1 MTSQSSYST
10 NEEIANTLTHA
21 LGAILS
27 VVACY
32 LLLNNA
38 ISDSSTI
45 KTISY
50 AIYGTS
56 LLLLFT
62 ASTVYHAVQ
71 DSERKK
77 LFKLLDHCAIYLL
90 IAGTYTPLMMIAL
103 DNQLGMIMLSVIWAL
118 AILGIFF
125 KLKFGHRFKKT
136 SLVTYLGMGLISITI
151 IDQLHEK
158 LSSQGLTLLALG
170 GAIYCLGVIFYVNK
184 RIIFNHA
191 IWHLFV
197 LGGAISHFFMI
208 YLYVAI

>member
-151 IDQLHEK
+151 IEQLHEK

-208 YLYVAI
+208 YLYL

>member
-1 MTSQSSYST
+1 MTSQSSYSK

-38 ISDSSTI
+38 IDDSSTV

-71 DSERKK
+71 DSEKK
-77 LFKLLDHCAIYLL
+77 KHFKLLDHCAIYLL

-103 DNQLGMIMLSVIWAL
+103 DNQLGMIMLSIIWAL

-208 YLYVAI
+208 YLYL

>member
-32 LLLNNA
+32 LLLSA
-38 ISDSSTI
+38 AFADSSI
-45 KTISY
+45 VKTISY
-50 AIYGTS
+50 AIYGAS

-71 DSERKK
+71 DDEKKK

-103 DNQLGMIMLSVIWAL
+103 DNQLGMVMLSVIWTL

-125 KLKFGHRFKKT
+125 KLTFGHRFKKT

-170 GAIYCLGVIFYVNK
+170 GAAYCLGVIFYANK
-184 RIIFNHA
+184 RIVFNHA

-208 YLYVAI
+208 YLYL

>member
-21 LGAILS
+21 VGAILS

-32 LLLNNA
+32 LLLNA
-38 ISDSSTI
+38 AFADSSMV

-50 AIYGTS
+50 TIYGAS

-71 DSERKK
+71 DSEKKK

-90 IAGTYTPLMMIAL
+90 IAGTYTPLMMITL
-103 DNQLGMIMLSVIWAL
+103 DNQLGMIMLFVIWAL

-208 YLYVAI
+208 YLYL

>member
-1 MTSQSSYST
+1 MTSQASYST

-21 LGAILS
+21 LGAIMS

-32 LLLNNA
+32 LLLNTA
-38 ISDSSTI
+38 FAGSSI
-45 KTISY
+45 VKTIGYSV
-50 AIYGTS
+50 YGAS

-62 ASTVYHAVQ
+62 ASTLYHAVQ
-71 DSERKK
+71 DSDKKK

-90 IAGTYTPLMMIAL
+90 IAGTYTPLMLIAL
-103 DNQLGMIMLSVIWAL
+103 DDQLGMIMLCIIWAL

-125 KLKFGHRFKKT
+125 KLRFGHRFKKT
-136 SLVTYLGMGLISITI
+136 SLGTYLGMGLISITI
-151 IDQLHEK
+151 IDQLQQK

-208 YLYVAI
+208 YLYL

>member
-38 ISDSSTI
+38 IFDSNTI

-151 IDQLHEK
+151 IEQLHEK

-208 YLYVAI
+208 YLYV